1 MEVTTPMPKIAI
13 LTSTS
18 PLRKTSA
25 QFGVTKQRLN
35 IDICVQLADKFDVVI
50 VGSAA
55 ADDVFDHI
63 SRNLPRSV
71 RLRFRF
77 YSRSFF
83 AAQPTRDEG
92 DDGRTAGWEAILAE
106 NRITFEPLVTRTK
119 PDRTTEQVKFD
130 WRKMEEFVTDKN
142 VSFVSGSEGQLLYA
156 RAKKALKS

>member
-1 MEVTTPMPKIAI
+1 MPNIAI

-35 IDICVQLADKFDVVI
+35 IDICVQLADRFDIVI

-55 ADDVFDHI
+55 PDDVFDHI

-83 AAQPTRDEG
+83 SAQPSRHEG
-92 DDGRTAGWEAILAE
+92 DDGRIAGWEAILAE
-106 NRITFEPLVTRTK
+106 NHISFDPLITRTK
-119 PDRTTEQVKFD
+119 PDRTTEQVQFD
-130 WRKMEEFVTDKN
+130 WRKMEEFITDKS
-142 VSFVSGSEGQLLYA
+142 VTFVNGNEGQLLYT
-156 RAKKALKS
+156 RPKKLLKS

>member
-1 MEVTTPMPKIAI
+1 MPNAAI

-18 PLRKTSA
+18 PLRKTSS

-50 VGSAA
+50 VGSVA

-71 RLRFRF
+71 RLKFRF

-83 AAQPTRDEG
+83 ASQKTRDDS
-92 DDGRTAGWEAILAE
+92 DDGRNSGWETILAE
-106 NRITFEPLVTRTK
+106 NRIEFEPLLTRMK
-119 PDRTTEQVKFD
+119 PDRSTEQVKFD
-130 WRKMEEFVTDKN
+130 WRKMDEFVTDKA
-142 VSFVSGSEGQLLYA
+142 VTFVSGSEGQLLYT
-156 RAKKALKS
+156 RPKKLAKA